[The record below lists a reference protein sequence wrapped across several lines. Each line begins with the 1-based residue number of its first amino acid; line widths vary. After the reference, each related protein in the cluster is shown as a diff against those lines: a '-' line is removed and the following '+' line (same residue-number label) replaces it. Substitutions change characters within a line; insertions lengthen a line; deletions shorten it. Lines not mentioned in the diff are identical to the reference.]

1 MLFALDDVAEE
12 KEWGSIHTLVGTTV
26 RALTTALS
34 SLRDIV
40 TPVGQVL
47 YDHASDPHFPFPR
60 L

>member
-34 SLRDIV
+34 SLRDII
-40 TPVGQVL
+40 TPVGQV
-47 YDHASDPHFPFPR
+47 
-60 L
+60 